1 MPCARPICSPTSRNR
16 RGDHMVA
23 MHPIPADARLILKP
37 IWFVP
42 TPIGLADGAAARM
55 GNGLIWFQGY
65 ELSAFSGAQRIARKT
80 IPVADFDTAVASLPE
95 PLAARATASS
105 AARARRAPAASAAR
119 TRPARTPTRARRAS
133 SAPPGPGARWG
144 RRPAWRIATRCASA
158 RPGATAMAPR
168 ARPARARRSP
178 GTARSART

>member
-1 MPCARPICSPTSRNR
+1 
-16 RGDHMVA
+16 MVA

-95 PLAARATASS
+95 PLAARARCLAANIS
-105 AARARRAPAASAAR
+105 AWA
-119 TRPARTPTRARRAS
+119 
-133 SAPPGPGARWG
+133 
-144 RRPAWRIATRCASA
+144 I
-158 RPGATAMAPR
+158 
-168 ARPARARRSP
+168 
-178 GTARSART
+178 ARSGSMRRR